1 MTQPVFV
8 DAGYWIAMLNPE
20 DVLHLR
26 ATLNA
31 ERLGSRRIVT
41 SDMVLVEFLNHVSRF
56 GPHNRSRA
64 ANTIRQLISDPNVEI
79 VPQTSQQFMTALER
93 YGERLDQRWSVTDC
107 ASFLIMEERD
117 MVEALAYDRDFV
129 AAGFTALLRDD

>member
-26 ATLNA
+26 ATLTA

-56 GPHNRSRA
+56 GPHN
-64 ANTIRQLISDPNVEI
+64 
-79 VPQTSQQFMTALER
+79 
-93 YGERLDQRWSVTDC
+93 
-107 ASFLIMEERD
+107 
-117 MVEALAYDRDFV
+117 
-129 AAGFTALLRDD
+129 